1 MIASTSFA
9 TGTDILELGA
19 DGPDR
24 PLAPKSRPPD
34 EAQVPEELT
43 VRMTESASAVTVA
56 RFTEH
61 RGLLYAVAYRVLGS
75 VVEAQDV
82 VQDAWLRWSRV
93 DADAIDDAEGYLV
106 RVATR
111 LAIDRLR
118 SAVVRREAYV
128 GPWLPEPMLTTPDA
142 AESVVRADAV
152 SSAMLLVLE
161 ALSPV
166 ERAVYVLNEAFGY
179 SYTEI
184 AGILGRQVA
193 DVRQLAHR
201 ARKAVAARR
210 RRYDSDPAVQR
221 QVTER
226 FLSACRNG
234 DVEALMVVLAPDV
247 TLISDGGGL
256 TGAPRKPVYGPLYVA
271 RAFVVLSGRRP
282 AGSELEIRDV
292 NGAPGLVIYA
302 FGEAV
307 VAATFHLVDG
317 AIHLIH
323 VVSNPNKLT
332 GLLSHLE

>member
-1 MIASTSFA
+1 MS
-9 TGTDILELGA
+9 
-19 DGPDR
+19 
-24 PLAPKSRPPD
+24 
-34 EAQVPEELT
+34 
-43 VRMTESASAVTVA
+43 ESVSAAAVG

-61 RGLLYAVAYRVLGS
+61 QGLLYAVAYRVLGS
-75 VVEAQDV
+75 VVDAQDV

-93 DADAIDDAEGYLV
+93 DAGTIDDAEGYLV
-106 RVATR
+106 RVVTR
-111 LAIDRLR
+111 LAIDRRR

-128 GPWLPEPMLTTPDA
+128 GPWLPEPMLTAPDA
-142 AESVVRADAV
+142 AQDVVRADAV
-152 SSAMLLVLE
+152 STAMLLVLE

-166 ERAVYVLNEAFGY
+166 ERAVFVLNEAFGY

-184 AGILGRQVA
+184 AGILGRHVA

-210 RRYDSDPAVQR
+210 RRYDTDTAVQR

-226 FLSACRNG
+226 FLTACLTG
-234 DVEALMVVLAPDV
+234 DVEALMAVLAPDV

-256 TGAPRKPVYGPLYVA
+256 TGAPRKPIFGPLYVA

-282 AGSELEIRDV
+282 EGSQLEIREL

-302 FGEAV
+302 AGKAV

-317 AIHLIH
+317 AVQTIH

-332 GLLSHLE
+332 GLLSHPR